1 MKYLIL
7 ILLMMSVAH
16 SYAGNAGILNE
27 DGSFR
32 LKDESI
38 KTLGIDF
45 LKLSNA
51 GPWSIPLESIV
62 KIKFTKGVYRRYEGS
77 ITFVVVN
84 IIKYE
89 KDRVL
94 ISSPD
99 LELGDEVATRGTSY
113 LRLAEADL
121 KSDTVDACAH

>member
-16 SYAGNAGILNE
+16 SYAGSAGVLNE

-38 KTLGIDF
+38 KTLEIDF

-51 GPWSIPLESIV
+51 GPW
-62 KIKFTKGVYRRYEGS
+62 
-77 ITFVVVN
+77 
-84 IIKYE
+84 
-89 KDRVL
+89 
-94 ISSPD
+94 
-99 LELGDEVATRGTSY
+99 
-113 LRLAEADL
+113 
-121 KSDTVDACAH
+121 